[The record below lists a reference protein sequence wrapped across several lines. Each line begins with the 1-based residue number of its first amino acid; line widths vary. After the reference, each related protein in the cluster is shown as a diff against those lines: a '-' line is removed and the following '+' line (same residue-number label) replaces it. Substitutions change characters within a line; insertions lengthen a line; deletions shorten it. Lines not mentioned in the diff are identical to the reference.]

1 MNVAKLFLIIIDYFY
16 LYSVGFLDFTALP
29 LYYLGFLYLVKAN
42 SLIFNYGKST
52 DLSLNLKALVPW
64 SFLYFLVSWPL
75 VLLDGVYLWG
85 WFNIWTLF
93 MYSIG
98 YAGYLILFQ
107 EFSLIRTVK
116 FLWCRFGVDY
126 TLKELFFLLSIANVF
141 FYIKSY
147 FYSLVPNYILVA
159 VLLFVM
165 FIVSGTIEKKYF
177 KS

>member
-1 MNVAKLFLIIIDYFY
+1 MNVAKLFFIIIDYFY
-16 LYSVGFLDFTALP
+16 LYSVSFLDFTALP

-75 VLLDGVYLWG
+75 VLLDGVYLWA

-126 TLKELFFLLSIANVF
+126 TSKQLLGLVLVANIIFYLKL
-141 FYIKSY
+141 Y
-147 FYSLVPNYILVA
+147 FYFLFPNYLLALIGLVA
-159 VLLFVM
+159 LFS
-165 FIVSGTIEKKYF
+165 ISRDIDRKYF
-177 KS
+177 